1 LILFFVFFPK
11 LDSLREEFFAERK
24 ERERLQAQK
33 DKMKRELEAS
43 QSRIA
48 SLQEQVMA
56 GLYQILLIVDQDTSC
71 HHQSDGNPV
80 LLSQL
85 NFFCNCSWLAVAN

>member
-1 LILFFVFFPK
+1 
-11 LDSLREEFFAERK
+11 LDNLREEFFAERK

-56 GLYQILLIVDQDTSC
+56 GLY
-71 HHQSDGNPV
+71 
-80 LLSQL
+80 
-85 NFFCNCSWLAVAN
+85 

>member
-1 LILFFVFFPK
+1 LILFFVFFSK
-11 LDSLREEFFAERK
+11 LDNLREEFFAERK

-56 GLYQILLIVDQDTSC
+56 GLYQILLIVDQDHS
-71 HHQSDGNPV
+71 
-80 LLSQL
+80 LSKGR
-85 NFFCNCSWLAVAN
+85 WL